1 VTPKQQAEI
10 VVDRVAQIKE
20 TYEQEGPG
28 RTNMA
33 YGFVAKKT

>member
-1 VTPKQQAEI
+1 MTPKQQAEI